1 MIFLNKCIEN
11 KSVCVLHAT
20 GIACCVNMFH
30 IKISLYNV
38 ITDDSIED
46 L

>member
-1 MIFLNKCIEN
+1 MIFLNKCTGK
-11 KSVCVLHAT
+11 KSICVLHAT

-38 ITDDSIED
+38 ITDGSNKD